1 MPKLRRVNAHQAYM
15 AHPVIQIGYSMIR
28 GGLGTVVAMVILQPI
43 DIAQA
48 TTSKQNLNLLLC
60 QSSLIQL
67 IVPLKISNITRP
79 CGWHG
84 R

>member
-1 MPKLRRVNAHQAYM
+1 
-15 AHPVIQIGYSMIR
+15 
-28 GGLGTVVAMVILQPI
+28 
-43 DIAQA
+43 
-48 TTSKQNLNLLLC
+48 LLC